1 MKKEFLYNDLAT
13 YQRFKSKEDNLF
25 KIFNELKE
33 ISKRALGETEI
44 DYKKYL
50 ENPSGYLVE
59 MYWEIFANV
68 ANHLSDRKAPIFE
81 THTNIR
87 IQSINDL
94 HRDFRQSFKAMQSHA
109 PTITTK
115 GLKSILNKDN
125 FNRYLDPKKADQY
138 HVLKRLVDAANE
150 LKKYQTVYAPGLVR
164 FCDDLRWVGLEVE
177 INNSKFQL

>member
-13 YQRFKSKEDNLF
+13 YQSFKSKEDNLF
-25 KIFNELKE
+25 KIFNDLKDVS
-33 ISKRALGETEI
+33 IKALGNTEV
-44 DYKKYL
+44 DFKEYL
-50 ENPSGYLVE
+50 EAPADFLVNQ
-59 MYWEIFANV
+59 YWTLFANV
-68 ANHLSDRKAPIFE
+68 PKHLEDRKESIFE

-94 HRDFRQSFKAMQSHA
+94 HRDFRQSFKEMQGYA
-109 PTITTK
+109 PKINK
-115 GLKSILNKDN
+115 GGLKSTISKDQ
-125 FNRYLDPKKADQY
+125 FNRFLDPKKADKY
-138 HVLKRLVDAANE
+138 NVLKRLVDAANE